1 MTEFSVVKPTLTP
14 DASKFPHDVTDIPS
28 RRRHNLKLALDLA
41 AAGIYVF
48 PVVDKNPVI
57 EGWTKPDTEVEQVD
71 GEFRGCTRDPARIKK
86 MWRRWPDAT
95 PSVSC
100 GPSGVIVLDA
110 DTKKDGPAKLTQ
122 WLADNDIDISQY
134 PVTHT
139 RSGGLHI
146 YLPNDHAL
154 GCSAGMFKD
163 LGTDVKG
170 VGGQVVAPGAIR
182 DDGKAYTAD
191 ADHPAL
197 TDFDPSL
204 SEAPPKIVEAIKT
217 APKNQIGTDK
227 TLESELI
234 ETLRGEDWPDGE
246 DITDV
251 STGKYD
257 LDILCAKDERLKV
270 LLETGGNMS
279 HSEARWH
286 LASSLW
292 AEYGDKFN
300 VLDFAGIVD
309 WLNNREGTP
318 TDGAF
323 GVFVGDDKPG
333 EGEFSYRSLARD
345 FYRSENE
352 WRVTDGSAFTAVEA
366 ENDNYDDGALP
377 PEQQAL
383 KEKRKPFE
391 IIRGDAL
398 ANSWTPQQ
406 WTLQGLIPT
415 RGVGMLIGDA
425 NVGKSFLALGLA
437 DAITRGED
445 WFGLRTR
452 RGHAIYIPGEGVSGV
467 DGRLL
472 ALKIHTEKELTL
484 GVLRGKIDLFE
495 SGRET
500 TAKIIKSIEHDMA
513 ACPTGTALRVVILD
527 TLAACAPGMDENSAG
542 DINVVLAHAREIER
556 RFSCVVLVL
565 HHMAKNSTKYRGSS
579 ALRGNIDFM
588 LQIDDPT
595 KGPKDGR
602 AGTIRADKQRD
613 GRKIGGVGFAL
624 KEIELGEL
632 VYDDGEVEKQTSCV
646 AVQWP
651 AKSDG
656 VALGNVECEDAND
669 APTLKDANG
678 VDQIA
683 GESSAPPPAEPP
695 ESIRDTMAAAV
706 KQRRAQE
713 REAKAHAKTPE
724 GRWPWYLRALEEF
737 GDAPFAK
744 GDLRTRANFLRAT
757 PGFAEIRYSDFDNDW
772 RKLCAQNLVRY
783 VGRKTTGAIYQRT
796 SSPGREA
803 A

>member
-1 MTEFSVVKPTLTP
+1 MDT
-14 DASKFPHDVTDIPS
+14 PS
-28 RRRHNLKLALDLA
+28 RRQHNLKLALDLA

-95 PSVSC
+95 PSISC

-122 WLADNDIDISQY
+122 WLADNDIDISPY

-251 STGKYD
+251 GDGKYD

-318 TDGAF
+318 TEGAF

-352 WRVTDGSAFTAVEA
+352 WRVTDGSAFTAVDEH
-366 ENDNYDDGALP
+366 DDGELP
-377 PEQQAL
+377 PQQQAL
-383 KEKRKPFE
+383 KEKRKPFQL
-391 IIRGDAL
+391 IKATDL
-398 ANSWTPQQ
+398 AINWEPQQ
-406 WTLQGLIPT
+406 WVVKSLVPA
-415 RGVGMLIGDA
+415 RGVGLMVGDA
-425 NVGKSFLALGLA
+425 NVGKSFLMLGLA
-437 DAITRGED
+437 DSVERGIPWLEQK
-445 WFGLRTR
+445 TR
-452 RGHAIYIPGEGVSGV
+452 RGGAVYIPGEGVSGV

-472 ALKIHTEKELTL
+472 ALKIHND
-484 GVLRGKIDLFE
+484 GVLGAFDVLRAPVIDLFE
-495 SGRET
+495 AGRET
-500 TAKIIKSIEHDMA
+500 TAKIIKAIQKARA
-513 ACPTGTALRVVILD
+513 ADPVPVRLVILD

-542 DINVVLAHAREIER
+542 DINVVLAHARAIEAALQ
-556 RFSCVVLVL
+556 CAVLIV
-565 HHMAKNSTKYRGSS
+565 HHLGKNKENGIRGSS
-579 ALRGNIDFM
+579 ALRGNVDFVLM
-588 LQIDDPT
+588 AEEL
-595 KGPKDGR
+595 PKR
-602 AGTIRADKQRD
+602 QQSETCTHVIRADKMRD
-613 GRKIGGVGFAL
+613 GAKKARVPFAL
-624 KEIELGEL
+624 KEIELGDL
-632 VYDDGEVEKQTSCV
+632 VDDDGEIERVTSCV
-646 AVQWP
+646 AIPHIQAVMEV
-651 AKSDG
+651 S
-656 VALGNVECEDAND
+656 
-669 APTLKDANG
+669 
-678 VDQIA
+678 
-683 GESSAPPPAEPP
+683 P
-695 ESIRDTMAAAV
+695 E
-706 KQRRAQE
+706 QE
-713 REAKAHAKTPE
+713 REAAADAPQYAVVDPDEQEAPSPRDAAKAERQMLKELIEQHKSAE
-724 GRWPWYLRALEEF
+724 GRRA
-737 GDAPFAK
+737 DVIAAAK
-744 GDLRTRANFLRAT
+744 RLTERGVMEWRWGDLETEVNAVRREVHPELGSIPDSSFRLTRQELVEDAILIWSRGPKKASAF
-757 PGFAEIRYSDFDNDW
+757 Y
-772 RKLCAQNLVRY
+772 KLNPKKQ
-783 VGRKTTGAIYQRT
+783 
-796 SSPGREA
+796 E
-803 A
+803 